1 MFHLGNKTFSGDV
14 PKLTKWLYTTSGM
27 FRDASY
33 QFISLF
39 LLSFVQFFALGNVT
53 IEDYIQMYTTITIII
68 IVLRIWDGLNDP
80 IMGFIIEKCHFKRG
94 KYRPWIFIGALAN
107 SIVTILMFWIT
118 PTGWYFVAFF
128 AVFYFLWD
136 FTYTMND
143 IAFWAVLP
151 SLSQKEEVRA
161 NLTTLLSIFVSI
173 GSFAVGGIV
182 PILASGNQGPT
193 YRWVALVTS
202 ILFVLSQT
210 ILVIFMR
217 EKEIDSSV
225 EKNDEKI
232 KFKDIFTVIIKNN
245 QLRYTIIAILL
256 YYTGASILVGA
267 GLNYFYFNFGYENG
281 GTYQTLFTVVY
292 AVATL
297 LGQCLYPL
305 FVNKLKLSKM
315 KLFTICSFL
324 TLTAYILLFSY
335 VFYTSAATF
344 PLVCVYGFFAFFGQT
359 IMSLILYIM
368 IQDSIDY
375 NEYKFNERRESSTF
389 ALRAFTAKIG
399 SSLQQLA
406 LYAFLFMAGLFT
418 ISNGIATAE
427 REFMGNKDLII
438 SEVNALMSGVTQNQ
452 LIIFHI
458 GFTILPFVLFLA
470 TFLIIRFKYKIT
482 EESHRKMVEEIEQ
495 RKIENN
501 LNVEEEKKD
510 L

>member
-1 MFHLGNKTFSGDV
+1 MFMLKLRNRTFDGDV
-14 PKLTKWLYTTSGM
+14 PKLTKWLYTSSGM

-39 LLSFVQFFALGNVT
+39 LLSFVQFFALGQVSF
-53 IEDYIQMYTTITIII
+53 EEYLQMYTAITIII
-68 IVLRIWDGLNDP
+68 IILRIWDGLNDP
-80 IMGFIIEKCHFKRG
+80 IMGFIIEKCHFKIG
-94 KYRPWIFIGALAN
+94 KYRPWIIIGAFLN

-118 PTGWYFVAFF
+118 PTSWAFVGFF

-173 GSFAVGGIV
+173 GAFAVGGIV
-182 PILASGNQGPT
+182 PILASGNQGPKT
-193 YRWVALVTS
+193 
-202 ILFVLSQT
+202 
-210 ILVIFMR
+210 
-217 EKEIDSSV
+217 V

-232 KFKDIFTVIIKNN
+232 KFKDIFTVIVKND

-267 GLNYFYFNFGYENG
+267 GLNYFYFNFGYESG

-305 FVNKLKLSKM
+305 FANKLKMPKM
-315 KLFTICSFL
+315 KLFTIASIT
-324 TLTAYILLFSY
+324 TLVAYILLFSY
-335 VFYTSAATF
+335 VFYTKPETF
-344 PLVCVYGFFAFFGQT
+344 FIVCIYGFIAFFGQT

-389 ALRAFTAKIG
+389 SLRAFTAKIG

-418 ISNGIATAE
+418 ISNEIANAE
-427 REFMGNKDLII
+427 REFMGDKETII
-438 SEVNALMSGVTQNQ
+438 ETVNVLMNGITQDQ

-470 TFLIIRFKYKIT
+470 TFLIIKFKYKIS
-482 EESHRKMVEEIEQ
+482 EEKHREMVEAIEK
-495 RKIENN
+495 RKAEANINKEENN
-501 LNVEEEKKD
+501 
-510 L
+510 

>member
-1 MFHLGNKTFSGDV
+1 MFMLKLRNRTFDGDV
-14 PKLTKWLYTTSGM
+14 PKLTKWLYTSSGM

-39 LLSFVQFFALGNVT
+39 LLSFVQFFALGQVSF
-53 IEDYIQMYTTITIII
+53 EEYLQMYTAITIII
-68 IVLRIWDGLNDP
+68 IILRIWDGLNDP
-80 IMGFIIEKCHFKRG
+80 IMGFIIEKCHFKIG
-94 KYRPWIFIGALAN
+94 KYRPWIIIGAFLN

-118 PTGWYFVAFF
+118 PTSWAFVGFF

-193 YRWVALVTS
+193 YRWVAVVTS
-202 ILFVLSQT
+202 VLFCLSQL
-210 ILVIFMR
+210 ILVIFM
-217 EKEIDSSV
+217 KERKIDETV

-232 KFKDIFTVIIKNN
+232 KFKDIFTVIVKND

-267 GLNYFYFNFGYENG
+267 GLNYFYFNFGYESG

-305 FVNKLKLSKM
+305 FANKLKMPKM
-315 KLFTICSFL
+315 KLFTIASIT
-324 TLTAYILLFSY
+324 TLVAYILLFSY
-335 VFYTSAATF
+335 VFYTKPETF
-344 PLVCVYGFFAFFGQT
+344 FIVCIYGFIAFFGQT

-389 ALRAFTAKIG
+389 SLRAFTAKIG

-418 ISNGIATAE
+418 ISNEIANAE
-427 REFMGNKDLII
+427 REFMGDKETII
-438 SEVNALMSGVTQNQ
+438 ETVNVLMNGITQDQ

-470 TFLIIRFKYKIT
+470 TFLIIKFKYKIS
-482 EESHRKMVEEIEQ
+482 EEKHREMVEAIEK
-495 RKIENN
+495 RKAEANINKEENN
-501 LNVEEEKKD
+501 
-510 L
+510 

>member
-1 MFHLGNKTFSGDV
+1 MLKLRNRTFDGDV
-14 PKLTKWLYTTSGM
+14 PKLTKWLYTSSGM

-39 LLSFVQFFALGNVT
+39 LLSFVQFFALGQVSF
-53 IEDYIQMYTTITIII
+53 EEYLQMYTAITIII
-68 IVLRIWDGLNDP
+68 IILRIWDGLNDP
-80 IMGFIIEKCHFKRG
+80 IMGFIIEKCHFKIG
-94 KYRPWIFIGALAN
+94 KYRPWIIIGAFLN

-118 PTGWYFVAFF
+118 PTSWAFVGFF

-173 GSFAVGGIV
+173 GAFAVGGIV

-193 YRWVALVTS
+193 YRWVAVITS
-202 ILFVLSQT
+202 VLFFLSQL
-210 ILVIFMR
+210 ILVIFM
-217 EKEIDSSV
+217 KERKIDETV

-232 KFKDIFTVIIKNN
+232 KFKDIFTVIVKND

-267 GLNYFYFNFGYENG
+267 GLNYFYFNFGYESG

-305 FVNKLKLSKM
+305 FANKLKMPKM
-315 KLFTICSFL
+315 KLFTIASIT
-324 TLTAYILLFSY
+324 TLVAYILLFSY
-335 VFYTSAATF
+335 VFYTRPETF
-344 PLVCVYGFFAFFGQT
+344 FIVCIYGFIAFFGQT

-389 ALRAFTAKIG
+389 SLRAFTAKIG

-418 ISNGIATAE
+418 ISNEIANAE
-427 REFMGNKDLII
+427 REFMGDKETII
-438 SEVNALMSGVTQNQ
+438 ETVNVLMNGITQDQ

-470 TFLIIRFKYKIT
+470 TFLIIKFKYKIS
-482 EESHRKMVEEIEQ
+482 EEKHREMVEAIEK
-495 RKIENN
+495 RKAEANINKEENN
-501 LNVEEEKKD
+501 
-510 L
+510 

>member
-1 MFHLGNKTFSGDV
+1 MLKLRNRTFDGDV
-14 PKLTKWLYTTSGM
+14 PKLTKWLYTSSGM

-39 LLSFVQFFALGNVT
+39 LLSFVQFFALGQVSF
-53 IEDYIQMYTTITIII
+53 EEYLQMYTAITIII
-68 IVLRIWDGLNDP
+68 IILRIWDGLNDP
-80 IMGFIIEKCHFKRG
+80 IMGFIIEKCHFKIG
-94 KYRPWIFIGALAN
+94 KYRPWIIIGAFLN

-118 PTGWYFVAFF
+118 PTSWAFVGFF

-173 GSFAVGGIV
+173 GAFAVGGIV

-193 YRWVALVTS
+193 YRWVAVITS
-202 ILFVLSQT
+202 VLFFLSQL
-210 ILVIFMR
+210 ILVIFM
-217 EKEIDSSV
+217 KERKIDETV

-232 KFKDIFTVIIKNN
+232 KFKDIFTVIVKND

-267 GLNYFYFNFGYENG
+267 GLNYFYFNFGYESG

-305 FVNKLKLSKM
+305 FANKLKMPKM
-315 KLFTICSFL
+315 KLFTIASIT
-324 TLTAYILLFSY
+324 TLVAYILLFSY
-335 VFYTSAATF
+335 VFYTRPETF
-344 PLVCVYGFFAFFGQT
+344 FIVCIYGFIAFFGQT

-389 ALRAFTAKIG
+389 SLRAFTAKIG

-418 ISNGIATAE
+418 ISNEIANAE
-427 REFMGNKDLII
+427 REFMGDKETII
-438 SEVNALMSGVTQNQ
+438 ETVNVLMNGITQDQ

-470 TFLIIRFKYKIT
+470 TFLIIKFKYKIS
-482 EESHRKMVEEIEQ
+482 EKKHREMVEAIEK
-495 RKIENN
+495 RKAEANINKEENN
-501 LNVEEEKKD
+501 
-510 L
+510 